1 MYLGCCRG
9 QRPKLPDNVWNL
21 RCRLSSL
28 LQEVI
33 CLSAKL
39 ELLSGTV
46 QFYCLKSWNMHWS
59 HYKTATYRCLLPSLL
74 SLLSMDPVVLDQDAI
89 IKGFSSHLCCLFVLV
104 WISLCLLSW
113 DLKILK
119 PSHYYSIIFQFY
131 SAWPKLCKAWRKF
144 SVLLKVIALLLFMLF
159 LNSIQ
164 VDLNHQ

>member
-1 MYLGCCRG
+1 
-9 QRPKLPDNVWNL
+9 
-21 RCRLSSL
+21 
-28 LQEVI
+28 
-33 CLSAKL
+33 
-39 ELLSGTV
+39 
-46 QFYCLKSWNMHWS
+46 
-59 HYKTATYRCLLPSLL
+59 
-74 SLLSMDPVVLDQDAI
+74 
-89 IKGFSSHLCCLFVLV
+89 
-104 WISLCLLSW
+104 LCLLSW